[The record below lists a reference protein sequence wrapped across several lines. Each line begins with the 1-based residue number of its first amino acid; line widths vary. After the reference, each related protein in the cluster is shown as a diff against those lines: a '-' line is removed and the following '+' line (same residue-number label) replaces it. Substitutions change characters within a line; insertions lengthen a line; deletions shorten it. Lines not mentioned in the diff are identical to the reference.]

1 MLITGPWS
9 WLIVTSN
16 KQVTTDLKRTL
27 YSNITPALLNSI
39 DPIISHTFSRGI
51 CRTLL
56 LPRPED

>member
-1 MLITGPWS
+1 MSRKKNLALHKRNKIGMLAIY
-9 WLIVTSN
+9 SN
-16 KQVTTDLKRTL
+16 L